1 MFYSVVKLTAI
12 IYRGYYLFMRHANL
26 LQNIGQS
33 MADMRK
39 SERKVAQ
46 YVLAQPNDVIHMRI
60 VDLAQ
65 ESMVSEPTVVRFC
78 RACGCDGFQDF
89 KLGLAQQL
97 ASTPSFSQFAVDTDD
112 SPIEYAYK
120 VFDATI
126 DTLQRVRDALDPAA
140 LSDAVNVLS
149 KARRAVA
156 QDAQHK
162 FFRLGLET
170 VAYNDPHI
178 QNMAAVSLKP
188 GDVVVAV
195 SQSGRTKALINSI
208 DLVKAEG
215 GIVIGIAPSA
225 SPVANRCSIALC
237 IDVDEDTDNYAP
249 QSSRIAHLT
258 VLDAL
263 AVGVSQANS
272 EQVTEHLQK
281 LKTGLSSLRLP
292 SDKY

>member
-1 MFYSVVKLTAI
+1 
-12 IYRGYYLFMRHANL
+12 MRHTNL
-26 LQNIGQS
+26 LQSIGQQIN
-33 MADMRK
+33 DMRK

-46 YVLAQPNDVIHMRI
+46 YVLSHPNDVIHMRI

-65 ESMVSEPTVVRFC
+65 EAEVSEPTVVRFC

-97 ASTPSFSQFAVDTDD
+97 ASTPSFSQFAVDATD

-126 DTLQRVRDALDPAA
+126 DTLQRVRDSIDPSA
-140 LSDAVNVLS
+140 LSEAVSALS
-149 KARRAVA
+149 KARRISFYGFGASGAVA

-170 VAYNDPHI
+170 VAHSDPHI
-178 QNMAAVSLKP
+178 QNMAAMSLSAE
-188 GDVVVAV
+188 DVVVV
-195 SQSGRTKALINSI
+195 ISQSGRTKALINSI

-215 GIVIGIAPSA
+215 GLVIGLAPSA
-225 SPVANRCSIALC
+225 SPVANRCSIPLC
-237 IDVDEDTDNYAP
+237 VDVNEDTENYAP

-258 VLDAL
+258 VIDAL

-272 EQVTEHLQK
+272 EEITEHLQK
-281 LKTGLSSLRLP
+281 LKQGLSSLRL
-292 SDKY
+292 SNDKY